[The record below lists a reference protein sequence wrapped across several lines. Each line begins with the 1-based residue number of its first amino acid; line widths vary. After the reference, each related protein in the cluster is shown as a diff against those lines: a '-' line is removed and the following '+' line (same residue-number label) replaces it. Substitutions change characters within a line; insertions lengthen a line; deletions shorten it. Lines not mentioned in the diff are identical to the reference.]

1 MQIFR
6 PDPYSVLILF
16 PAGCEESFQLGKEPA
31 YYYLRRTVRLKFVPA
46 EDPLKAPVIAPA
58 KPAIID
64 GGFWGPGLLAG
75 VLADKYLYHLPWSR
89 QHVRE
94 KQRFGVDLSPQT
106 MSDAA
111 DKVAGQCAILV
122 ARMKERMLAGG
133 YLCADETFVRYLDPL
148 EAKGSSTG
156 CFWAYRGGGKDVIF
170 DWQTSREHCH
180 VGDWIGPD
188 FEGVLLSDGYEAYSN
203 YCKEQGRR
211 GKNVRRA
218 ACLAHIRR
226 KFEAAKDQ
234 RPELVAWVL
243 RIIAQ
248 LYRIE
253 TPLREYQAGEEVR
266 ARVRERNSRPLIRL
280 LGKAFKHLLTTSRIL
295 PKSSL
300 GKALRYALAQWPHMG
315 TYLEDGRVAIDNND
329 LENDIRPSAVGKRN
343 WLFVGSPEAGRRGA
357 VLYSLLISARNHG
370 ADPQAY
376 LRDVIERLPG
386 TRLDELDQLLPGAW
400 AEAHRDAHPAI
411 LAPRSA

>member
-1 MQIFR
+1 M
-6 PDPYSVLILF
+6 
-16 PAGCEESFQLGKEPA
+16 G
-31 YYYLRRTVRLKFVPA
+31 
-46 EDPLKAPVIAPA
+46 
-58 KPAIID
+58 
-64 GGFWGPGLLAG
+64 
-75 VLADKYLYHLPWSR
+75 
-89 QHVRE
+89 
-94 KQRFGVDLSPQT
+94 
-106 MSDAA
+106 DAA

-122 ARMKERMLAGG
+122 ARMKEKMLAGG
-133 YLCADETFVRYLDPL
+133 YLCADETFVRYLDPR
-148 EAKGSSTG
+148 EPKGSSTG
-156 CFWAYRGGGKDVIF
+156 YFWAYRGGGKDVIF
-170 DWQTSREHCH
+170 DWQTSREHRH
-180 VGDWIGPD
+180 VAGWIGQG
-188 FEGVLLSDGYEAYSN
+188 FEGTLLSDGYEAYNS
-203 YCKEQGRR
+203 YCEGQKSR
-211 GKNVRRA
+211 GKDVRRA

-226 KFEAAKDQ
+226 KFEESEDQ

-253 TPLREYQAGEEVR
+253 TPLREYEAGAEVR

-280 LGKAFKHLLTTSRIL
+280 LGDAFKHLITTTRIL

-300 GKALRYALAQWPHMG
+300 GKALRYALAQWPHME

-357 VLYSLLISARNHG
+357 ILYSLLISARNHG
-370 ADPQAY
+370 VDPGAY

-386 TRLDELDQLLPGAW
+386 ARLDELDQLLPGAW
-400 AEAHRDAHPAI
+400 ADANRDAHPAI

>member
-1 MQIFR
+1 M
-6 PDPYSVLILF
+6 PLP
-16 PAGCEESFQLGKEPA
+16 PCHLGRQSLCSA
-31 YYYLRRTVRLKFVPA
+31 RTLRGNSCKRHNTIP
-46 EDPLKAPVIAPA
+46 
-58 KPAIID
+58 
-64 GGFWGPGLLAG
+64 
-75 VLADKYLYHLPWSR
+75 
-89 QHVRE
+89 
-94 KQRFGVDLSPQT
+94 
-106 MSDAA
+106 
-111 DKVAGQCAILV
+111 C
-122 ARMKERMLAGG
+122 
-133 YLCADETFVRYLDPL
+133 
-148 EAKGSSTG
+148 STG
-156 CFWAYRGGGKDVIF
+156 CFWAYRGVGKDVIF
-170 DWQTSREHCH
+170 DWQTSRDHCLA
-180 VGDWIGPD
+180 GDWIGPD

-329 LENDIRPSAVGKRN
+329 LEPERSGDSQPQAARRASKARQNDIRPSAVGKRN

-357 VLYSLLISARNHG
+357 VFYSLIISARNHG

-386 TRLDELDQLLPGAW
+386 TRLDERDQLLPGAW
-400 AEAHRDAHPAI
+400 DEAHRDAHPAI